1 VNGQRAQIWVGD
13 YVLGSYGT
21 GAIIAVPAHDE
32 RDYDFAKK
40 HGIEIIPVIAN
51 PDGSEAKLPYTDA
64 GVMVNSGKY
73 DGMKSEEFKKRI
85 VEDLAKTSQ
94 AQTKVNYKLHD
105 WGFSRQR
112 YWGEPF
118 PIVWISAADYA
129 KIDRANT
136 KLVLP
141 EGDVSYTD
149 GNQTFFAVG
158 LPYASLPLVLPEI
171 PDYRPADDGRSP
183 LARHKEWTDVFV
195 NLASGETHTK
205 PQCDKCVPAERET
218 NIMPQWA
225 GSCWYYLRYIDPH
238 NPSAI
243 CDPAK
248 EKYWGMPDFYIGGTE
263 HAVLHLLYARFWH
276 QFLYDQ
282 KIVQFPEP
290 FPKLF
295 HQGII
300 LAEDGEKMSK
310 SRGNVINPDDIVAE
324 YGADTLRMYLM
335 FLGPLEAM
343 KPWSS
348 AGIEGVHRFLRKAF
362 RLVVGQDG
370 NISSKVVD
378 GPETNPETEKLLHA
392 TIKKVGEDLEGLHY
406 NTAISALMI
415 LLNQMAS
422 ADSVSRSTAIDF
434 VKLLAPL
441 APHICEELWAR
452 LGGAGLVDFAPWP
465 TYDERKLVAS
475 TIKMAVQVNG
485 KLRAELEL
493 PAEVSQADAIAAARE
508 NEKVKPHLEG
518 KTIRKEIFVKGRLIN
533 LVVG

>member
-1 VNGQRAQIWVGD
+1 
-13 YVLGSYGT
+13 
-21 GAIIAVPAHDE
+21 
-32 RDYDFAKK
+32 
-40 HGIEIIPVIAN
+40 
-51 PDGSEAKLPYTDA
+51 
-64 GVMVNSGKY
+64 
-73 DGMKSEEFKKRI
+73 
-85 VEDLAKTSQ
+85 
-94 AQTKVNYKLHD
+94 
-105 WGFSRQR
+105 
-112 YWGEPF
+112 
-118 PIVWISAADYA
+118 
-129 KIDRANT
+129 
-136 KLVLP
+136 
-141 EGDVSYTD
+141 
-149 GNQTFFAVG
+149 VG

-335 FLGPLEAM
+335 FLGR
-343 KPWSS
+343 S
-348 AGIEGVHRFLRKAF
+348 
-362 RLVVGQDG
+362 RL
-370 NISSKVVD
+370 
-378 GPETNPETEKLLHA
+378 
-392 TIKKVGEDLEGLHY
+392 
-406 NTAISALMI
+406 
-415 LLNQMAS
+415 
-422 ADSVSRSTAIDF
+422 
-434 VKLLAPL
+434 
-441 APHICEELWAR
+441 
-452 LGGAGLVDFAPWP
+452 
-465 TYDERKLVAS
+465 
-475 TIKMAVQVNG
+475 
-485 KLRAELEL
+485 
-493 PAEVSQADAIAAARE
+493 
-508 NEKVKPHLEG
+508 
-518 KTIRKEIFVKGRLIN
+518 
-533 LVVG
+533 